1 MTEKDLGRALLEL
14 DSQRLSGVAD
24 IREQTWKI
32 LQRDQNRVWWWTAG
46 TFTLWGIAIFMVMA
60 MMVAYALVFPLQ
72 AHLAKQAGIDMEAPL
87 DVAPQG
93 KAQQDKPDQEEAHS
107 DTARQEK
114 ELIDIR
120 NLTPDQLKVAQFK
133 AQIMFQMVTVGV
145 AFSVGLTCLAV
156 LASVMLSRASRRA
169 TLRQINASLLEISE
183 QLKELRKAAPPPPRP
198 TATG

>member
-1 MTEKDLGRALLEL
+1 MTEKDLSRALLDL
-14 DSQRLSGVAD
+14 DSKRLAGVGD
-24 IREQTWKI
+24 VREQTWKI
-32 LQRDQNRVWWWTAG
+32 LDRDRSRVWWWTAG

-87 DVAPQG
+87 DVAQER
-93 KAQQDKPDQEEAHS
+93 KPDQEEAHP
-107 DTARQEK
+107 DKARPEK
-114 ELIDIR
+114 ELIDFR
-120 NLTPDQLKVAQFK
+120 NLTPEQLKVAQFK

-169 TLRQINASLLEISE
+169 TLRQINASLLEISDQIK
-183 QLKELRKAAPPPPRP
+183 QLRNQPKPP
-198 TATG
+198 G